1 MKLLETLRKI
11 DGWTSDME
19 YGIVTRIIRD
29 VLPND
34 NLLIKLGIVLGEVCI
49 DVCFE
54 YDDYFPSGCGKSL
67 LVLDDSLCPDGC
79 LRIDDEQMIG
89 IGDIL

>member
-1 MKLLETLRKI
+1 MKLLEILRNI

-19 YGIVTRIIRD
+19 QGIVTRVVRD

-34 NLLIKLGIVLGEVCI
+34 NLLIKLGIVLGRVRI

-54 YDDYFPSGCGKSL
+54 YDDFFPICYGKS
-67 LVLDDSLCPDGC
+67 VFDIDNALCPDGC
-79 LRIDDEQMIG
+79 LLIDDEEIEG
-89 IGDIL
+89 KGELI